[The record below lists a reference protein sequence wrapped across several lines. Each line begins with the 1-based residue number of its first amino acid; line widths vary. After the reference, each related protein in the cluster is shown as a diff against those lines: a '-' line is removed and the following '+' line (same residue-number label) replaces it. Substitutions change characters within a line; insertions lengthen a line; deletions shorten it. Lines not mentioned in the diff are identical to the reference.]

1 LPNPASAPAVS
12 GNAWREL
19 TDAEIDEL
27 KSFGTE

>member
-1 LPNPASAPAVS
+1 LPNPASAPQFPATPR
-12 GNAWREL
+12 REL